1 MQDYL
6 LLQDCTEVIFSNKQ
20 DRVKETF
27 LLQLERQK
35 EICDVT
41 REEIPTKLFYSHIES
56 TFSSSSFLC

>member
-35 EICDVT
+35 EIWDVT
-41 REEIPTKLFYSHIES
+41 REEILTKL
-56 TFSSSSFLC
+56 L